1 MSTNESR
8 VNMTCRRQSVS
19 YEHLERGRQKAVS
32 GVNRMATR
40 TQEREKT
47 INKLSLSFSKVF
59 MSTLTWKRDKE
70 LEREIK
76 KTTETNFV
84 GRKTWKF

>member
-1 MSTNESR
+1 
-8 VNMTCRRQSVS
+8 
-19 YEHLERGRQKAVS
+19 
-32 GVNRMATR
+32 
-40 TQEREKT
+40 
-47 INKLSLSFSKVF
+47 

-84 GRKTWKF
+84 GRKTWKFYSGGEKMRNSGVYEVKKKKEKRKKKGEQEHLF

>member
-1 MSTNESR
+1 
-8 VNMTCRRQSVS
+8 
-19 YEHLERGRQKAVS
+19 
-32 GVNRMATR
+32 
-40 TQEREKT
+40 
-47 INKLSLSFSKVF
+47 

-84 GRKTWKF
+84 GRKTWKFYSGGEKMRNSGVYEVKKKKKRKKKG

>member
-1 MSTNESR
+1 
-8 VNMTCRRQSVS
+8 
-19 YEHLERGRQKAVS
+19 
-32 GVNRMATR
+32 
-40 TQEREKT
+40 
-47 INKLSLSFSKVF
+47 

-84 GRKTWKF
+84 GRKTWKFYSGGEKMRNSGVYEVKKKKKKRKKKGEQEHLF

>member
-1 MSTNESR
+1 
-8 VNMTCRRQSVS
+8 
-19 YEHLERGRQKAVS
+19 
-32 GVNRMATR
+32 
-40 TQEREKT
+40 
-47 INKLSLSFSKVF
+47 

-84 GRKTWKF
+84 GRKTWKFYSGGEKMRNSGVYEVKKKKKKRKTKG

>member
-1 MSTNESR
+1 
-8 VNMTCRRQSVS
+8 
-19 YEHLERGRQKAVS
+19 
-32 GVNRMATR
+32 
-40 TQEREKT
+40 
-47 INKLSLSFSKVF
+47 

-84 GRKTWKF
+84 GRKTWKFYSGGEKMRNSGVYEVKKKRKEKKRVNRNTYSNICG

>member
-1 MSTNESR
+1 
-8 VNMTCRRQSVS
+8 
-19 YEHLERGRQKAVS
+19 
-32 GVNRMATR
+32 
-40 TQEREKT
+40 
-47 INKLSLSFSKVF
+47 

-84 GRKTWKF
+84 GRKTWKFYSGDEKMRNSGVYEVKKKRKEKKKGEQEHLF

>member
-1 MSTNESR
+1 
-8 VNMTCRRQSVS
+8 
-19 YEHLERGRQKAVS
+19 
-32 GVNRMATR
+32 
-40 TQEREKT
+40 
-47 INKLSLSFSKVF
+47 

-84 GRKTWKF
+84 GRKTWKFYSGGEKMRNSGVYEVKKKRKKEKKKGEQEHLF

>member
-1 MSTNESR
+1 
-8 VNMTCRRQSVS
+8 
-19 YEHLERGRQKAVS
+19 
-32 GVNRMATR
+32 
-40 TQEREKT
+40 
-47 INKLSLSFSKVF
+47 

-84 GRKTWKF
+84 GRKTWKFYSGGEKMRNSGVYEVKKKKRKKKRVNRNTYSNICG

>member
-1 MSTNESR
+1 
-8 VNMTCRRQSVS
+8 
-19 YEHLERGRQKAVS
+19 
-32 GVNRMATR
+32 
-40 TQEREKT
+40 
-47 INKLSLSFSKVF
+47 

-84 GRKTWKF
+84 GRKTWKFYSGGEKMRNSGVYEVKKKRKEKKKGEQEHLF

>member
-1 MSTNESR
+1 
-8 VNMTCRRQSVS
+8 
-19 YEHLERGRQKAVS
+19 
-32 GVNRMATR
+32 
-40 TQEREKT
+40 
-47 INKLSLSFSKVF
+47 

-84 GRKTWKF
+84 GRKTWKFYSGGEKMRNSGVYEVKKKKKKKKGLTGTPILISAGKQRVAKSGIIVYFQISY